1 MKKKL
6 GGIIPPII
14 TPFKNE
20 ELDIPALESNIK
32 RWNKTGL
39 SGHLVLGSN
48 GEAVFVDDRERDEVL
63 AAARQV
69 IPPEMVFM
77 VGAGKESTRATI
89 AAVKRAAELGADC
102 ALVVTPCYF
111 KGQMTP
117 KRLAS
122 HFKKVADS
130 APIPILVYNF
140 PQATG
145 INMGPELV
153 AELAEHANL
162 VGVKDSSGTINQ
174 LSEII
179 RLTPDDFAVFVGN
192 AEVLYPALCLGAS
205 GGILAVANVTP
216 EICVEIYKALQAGD
230 HARARSLQW
239 KMTRLAAMVTR
250 VHGVGGLKAAMD
262 AAGYAGGGVRSP
274 LTMPTPEAIQEI
286 QAEYRKVT
294 AA

>member
-1 MKKKL
+1 MAT
-6 GGIIPPII
+6 GIIPPII

-20 ELDIPALESNIK
+20 EVDIPALESNIK
-32 RWNKTGL
+32 RWNQTGL

-48 GEAVFVDDRERDEVL
+48 GEAVFVDDKERDEVL

-77 VGAGKESTRATI
+77 VGAGQESTRATI
-89 AAVKRAAELGADC
+89 AAVKRAAELGAELRPDGD
-102 ALVVTPCYF
+102 PCYF

-117 KRLAS
+117 KRLAG
-122 HFKKVADS
+122 HFKKVADD
-130 APIPILVYNF
+130 APIPVLAYNF

-145 INMGPELV
+145 VNMGPELV
-153 AELAEHANL
+153 AQLAEHPNL

-205 GGILAVANVTP
+205 GGFWPWPTSIP
-216 EICVEIYKALQAGD
+216 EVCVEISCQAHQAGD
-230 HARARSLQW
+230 HARARRAAVEDDPPGRHGDPHPRRGRPQGGHGRG
-239 KMTRLAAMVTR
+239 RLRGRRRALA
-250 VHGVGGLKAAMD
+250 
-262 AAGYAGGGVRSP
+262 P
-274 LTMPTPEAIQEI
+274 
-286 QAEYRKVT
+286 
-294 AA
+294 